1 MTQKADDIYTDSDE
15 LEGILDDARMNA
27 STDWEESFIA
37 DMKARFD
44 KYGMAM
50 FITGAQQEHLERIA
64 SDE

>member
-1 MTQKADDIYTDSDE
+1 
-15 LEGILDDARMNA
+15 
-27 STDWEESFIA
+27 
-37 DMKARFD
+37 MKARFD